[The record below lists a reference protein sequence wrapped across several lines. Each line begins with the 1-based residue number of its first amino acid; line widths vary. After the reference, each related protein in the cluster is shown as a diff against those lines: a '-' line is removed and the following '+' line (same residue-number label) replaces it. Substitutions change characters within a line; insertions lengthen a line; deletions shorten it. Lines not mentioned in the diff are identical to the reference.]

1 MICLFELG
9 LDKNDLRGDQIV
21 HPFEDGKAFWREGC
35 SVSDHFWTS
44 ANRQMCEKHSIIEFY
59 RNSHWFVSKTSQ
71 VLFTIEMTKCYRRCE
86 RDFAEW
92 EIHKGSWKD
101 MKSLTL
107 NRGRWVW
114 SLHFIMSELGIVDC
128 FQFHIPLFPLSSN
141 ILFVGSLLDWVNITM
156 CVSHLLPW
164 VLSGQSLYEIMQ
176 RFFLLLLSGQSL
188 YKIILRF
195 FLRSC
200 TRRTLLI
207 IQISFYQSR
216 VFWDLCN
223 IC

>member
-1 MICLFELG
+1 MPTDRCVKNIPSLSSIEIPIG
-9 LDKNDLRGDQIV
+9 LYRKL
-21 HPFEDGKAFWREGC
+21 PK
-35 SVSDHFWTS
+35 
-44 ANRQMCEKHSIIEFY
+44 FY
-59 RNSHWFVSKTSQ
+59 LPSRWLV
-71 VLFTIEMTKCYRRCE
+71 TKCSRRCE

-107 NRGRWVW
+107 NGGRSVW
-114 SLHFIMSELGIVDC
+114 FLYFINSELGIVDC

-195 FLRSC
+195 FF
-200 TRRTLLI
+200 TLLHQANPSDYTDFFLSKSGLLRFLQHLLGMSQSPLI
-207 IQISFYQSR
+207 PWEVLCSIFSKTINIFKIS
-216 VFWDLCN
+216 
-223 IC
+223 

>member
-1 MICLFELG
+1 
-9 LDKNDLRGDQIV
+9 
-21 HPFEDGKAFWREGC
+21 
-35 SVSDHFWTS
+35 
-44 ANRQMCEKHSIIEFY
+44 MCEKHSIIEFY
-59 RNSHWFVSKTSQ
+59 RNFHWYWYWKLPKFYLPSRWLV
-71 VLFTIEMTKCYRRCE
+71 TKCSRRCE

-164 VLSGQSLYEIMQ
+164 VLSGQSLY
-176 RFFLLLLSGQSL
+176 
-188 YKIILRF
+188 KIILRF
-195 FLRSC
+195 FF
-200 TRRTLLI
+200 TLLHQANPSDYTDFFLSKSGLLRFLQHLLGMSQSPLI
-207 IQISFYQSR
+207 PWEVLCSIFSKTINIFKIS
-216 VFWDLCN
+216 
-223 IC
+223 

>member
-1 MICLFELG
+1 
-9 LDKNDLRGDQIV
+9 
-21 HPFEDGKAFWREGC
+21 
-35 SVSDHFWTS
+35 
-44 ANRQMCEKHSIIEFY
+44 MCEKHSIIEFY
-59 RNSHWFVSKTSQ
+59 RNFHWYWYWKLPKFYLPSRWLV
-71 VLFTIEMTKCYRRCE
+71 TKCSRRCE

-107 NRGRWVW
+107 NGGRSVW
-114 SLHFIMSELGIVDC
+114 FLYFINSELGIVDC
-128 FQFHIPLFPLSSN
+128 FQFHIPLFHLSSN

-195 FLRSC
+195 FYAPAPGEPFWLYRFLFIKVGSFEICATFARYVTKSPDPLRGIVFNIFQNNQHFQNF
-200 TRRTLLI
+200 LKI
-207 IQISFYQSR
+207 EDDKISKKLS
-216 VFWDLCN
+216 
-223 IC
+223 

>member
-1 MICLFELG
+1 MIS
-9 LDKNDLRGDQIV
+9 
-21 HPFEDGKAFWREGC
+21 GKVPTHRC
-35 SVSDHFWTS
+35 VK
-44 ANRQMCEKHSIIEFY
+44 KHSIIEFY
-59 RNSHWFVSKTSQ
+59 RNFHWYWYWYWKLPKFYLPSRWLV
-71 VLFTIEMTKCYRRCE
+71 TKCSRRCE

-107 NRGRWVW
+107 NGGRSVW
-114 SLHFIMSELGIVDC
+114 FLYFINSELGIVDC

-164 VLSGQSLYEIMQ
+164 VLSGQSLY
-176 RFFLLLLSGQSL
+176 
-188 YKIILRF
+188 KIILRF

-216 VFWDLCN
+216 VFWDFCN